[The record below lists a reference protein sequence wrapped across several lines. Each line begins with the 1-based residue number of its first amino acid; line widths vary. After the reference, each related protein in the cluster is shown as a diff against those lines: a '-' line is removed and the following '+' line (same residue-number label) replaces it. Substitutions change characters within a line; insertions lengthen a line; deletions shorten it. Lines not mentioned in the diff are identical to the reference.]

1 LGNVAIIEGEEEDE
15 ENEESPCKD
24 NRDMSIDNVEAFEID
39 PDILKDTK
47 SFFMHKGKGKYEDI
61 QAEREWR
68 LKKIKIERKPMNY
81 DKLRKH
87 EASFVQTLMENKE
100 RRREELKKRCAELE
114 KNYQERY
121 KSKTYTNI
129 ESNYSSDR
137 HKILLQKE
145 KALDSLDAKKEL
157 GTKILKSNFPALPKI
172 PQSHLRRNSNGN
184 PVNTLEHANYFYGRF
199 GRNEFHKSVDLDAAP
214 NYQINKYQQG
224 NQFLQQSG
232 RIKLSE
238 EQLISIRATRQKAN
252 SEREIP
258 APRLQS
264 YKTGESANY
273 VKNSRENRRKSEILV
288 IRKKMSQSMDLT
300 NNPETSI
307 KGHIRPTSRTRVR
320 LNRDQRLALES
331 KVSKIE
337 SMTKR
342 KETRIRLGADS
353 MIFKSDADVPD
364 ELDDYYLKGI
374 KAKLSLLDSYNE
386 VLAPMYRVGT
396 ALLK

>member
-1 LGNVAIIEGEEEDE
+1 LGNVIIQEGEEEDE
-15 ENEESPCKD
+15 ENEESPCKERED
-24 NRDMSIDNVEAFEID
+24 CSEHDEPAEID
-39 PDILKDTK
+39 PDVLKDTK
-47 SFFMHKGKGKYEDI
+47 SFFMHKGKGTYADI

-100 RRREELKKRCAELE
+100 RRQEELKKRCAELE

-137 HKILLQKE
+137 HKILHQKE

-184 PVNTLEHANYFYGRF
+184 PVSSLEHANYFYGRF
-199 GRNEFHKSVDLDAAP
+199 GRNEFHKSVDLSLAP
-214 NYQINKYQQG
+214 SYQSTKNTHG
-224 NQFLQQSG
+224 NNFLQQSG
-232 RIKLSE
+232 KIKLSDS
-238 EQLISIRATRQKAN
+238 QLSQIRATRQKAS

-258 APRLQS
+258 APRQES
-264 YKTGESANY
+264 YKTGEYANY
-273 VKNSRENRRKSEILV
+273 VKNSRENRRKSEIIE

-300 NNPETSI
+300 EHPTQHPETSI
-307 KGHIRPTSRTRVR
+307 KDFIRPTSRTRVR

-342 KETRIRLGADS
+342 KEMRVRLGADTVS
-353 MIFKSDADVPD
+353 SGLGMGDSDIPD

-386 VLAPMYRVGT
+386 VLAPM
-396 ALLK
+396 

>member
-1 LGNVAIIEGEEEDE
+1 LGQIIIQEGEEEDE
-15 ENEESPCKD
+15 ENEESPCKKRED
-24 NRDMSIDNVEAFEID
+24 YSEHDEPVEID
-39 PDILKDTK
+39 PDALKDTK
-47 SFFMHKGKGKYEDI
+47 SFFMHKGKGTYADI

-87 EASFVQTLMENKE
+87 EASFVQTLTENKE
-100 RRREELKKRCAELE
+100 RRQEELKKRCAELE

-121 KSKTYTNI
+121 KSKTYTTI

-145 KALDSLDAKKEL
+145 KALDSLYAKKEL

-199 GRNEFHKSVDLDAAP
+199 GRNEFHKSVDLSAAP
-214 NYQINKYQQG
+214 SYQITKNTHG
-224 NQFLQQSG
+224 NQFLEQSG
-232 RIKLSE
+232 KIKLSDS
-238 EQLISIRATRQKAN
+238 QLISIRATRQKAH

-258 APRLQS
+258 APPPES
-264 YKTGESANY
+264 YKTGEYANY
-273 VKNSRENRRKSEILV
+273 VKNSRENRRKSEIIV

-300 NNPETSI
+300 QHPETSI
-307 KGHIRPTSRTRVR
+307 KDFIRPTSRTRVR

-342 KETRIRLGADS
+342 KEMRVRLGADTVGLGS
-353 MIFKSDADVPD
+353 GADIPD

-386 VLAPMYRVGT
+386 RLAPM
-396 ALLK
+396 

>member
-1 LGNVAIIEGEEEDE
+1 
-15 ENEESPCKD
+15 
-24 NRDMSIDNVEAFEID
+24 
-39 PDILKDTK
+39 
-47 SFFMHKGKGKYEDI
+47 MHKGKGTYADI

-87 EASFVQTLMENKE
+87 EASFVQTLMENKK
-100 RRREELKKRCAELE
+100 RRQQELKKRCAELE

-121 KSKTYTNI
+121 KSKTYTTI

-137 HKILLQKE
+137 HKISLQKE

-184 PVNTLEHANYFYGRF
+184 PVNTLEHANYYYGRF
-199 GRNEFHKSVDLDAAP
+199 GRNEFHKSVDLNAAP
-214 NYQINKYQQG
+214 SYQITKNTHG
-224 NQFLQQSG
+224 NQFLEQSG
-232 RIKLSE
+232 KIKLSDS
-238 EQLISIRATRQKAN
+238 QLTSIRATRQKAQ

-258 APRLQS
+258 APPQES
-264 YKTGESANY
+264 YKTGEYANY
-273 VKNSRENRRKSEILV
+273 VKNSRENRRKSEIIE

-300 NNPETSI
+300 QHPETSI
-307 KGHIRPTSRTRVR
+307 KDFIRPTSRTRVR

-342 KETRIRLGADS
+342 KEMRVRLGADTVGLGS
-353 MIFKSDADVPD
+353 GADIPD

-386 VLAPMYRVGT
+386 RLAPM
-396 ALLK
+396 